1 MKSSVRKTRDHRP
14 ASESLEARLVLAVPP
29 QIEFIHLGLFGSLG
43 SQPARPNTPVAPY
56 GATSTPTFIDPSVT
70 IKNASQIAVGSS
82 DYVAPWAS
90 LDARNGLMEIGSK
103 TTIQDNAHLI
113 ANPTGVKSV
122 TGIILG
128 DNVYIGA
135 GATIVGPTIIG
146 APGGAA
152 TSIGPDATIDHAT
165 IFPGAEV
172 GALAFVGPGVVIPT
186 GFRVLPGATILS
198 QADVANPKLVVK
210 LTGTDTIL
218 ANQIADNASLAN
230 GYTQIYQ
237 GVSATG
243 AAALTTAST
252 VFNGNLSTVEGSSR
266 DPGPGTSS
274 SPLVTFEGP
283 AVGPKYTLKSGKV
296 IELDNPFFPEREI
309 GAVTFHEIPSLVQK
323 FLGNHTSIRADEDQ
337 PISVGNLI
345 KLGRNMTIH
354 ASRGG
359 KITIN
364 DALITGDNDVLTADA
379 NGNLTVGPGV
389 TLGNNVVQNGS
400 TIGGGAKIGDGS
412 YIADSTI
419 PAGSIIAPGTIEI
432 NNKVFA

>member
-1 MKSSVRKTRDHRP
+1 MKASVRKSRDHRP

-56 GATSTPTFIDPSVT
+56 GATATPTFIDPSVM
-70 IKNASQIAVGSS
+70 IKNASEIAIGSS
-82 DYVAPWAS
+82 DYVAPWAM
-90 LDARNGLMEIGSK
+90 LDATNGLMEIGSK

-135 GATIVGPTIIG
+135 GATIIGPTIIG
-146 APGGAA
+146 APGGAD

-172 GALAFVGPGVVIPT
+172 GALAFVGPGVVIPA
-186 GFRVLPGATILS
+186 GFKVQPGATILS
-198 QADVANPKLVVK
+198 QTDVENPKLVVK

-218 ANQIADNASLAN
+218 ANQIADNAMLAN
-230 GYTQIYQ
+230 GYTQVYQ
-237 GVSATG
+237 GAIATG
-243 AAALTTAST
+243 ASALSTAAT
-252 VFNGNLSTVEGSSR
+252 VFNGDLSTVEGSSK

-274 SPLVTFEGP
+274 SPLVTFET
-283 AVGPKYTLKSGKV
+283 ASVGAKYTLKSGKV
-296 IELDNPFFPEREI
+296 LELDNPFFPEREI
-309 GAVTFHEIPSLVQK
+309 GAVTFHAIPSIVQK

-337 PISVGNLI
+337 PITVGNLT
-345 KLGRNMTIH
+345 KLGRDVTIH

-359 KITIN
+359 KITLQ
-364 DALITGDNDVLTADA
+364 AGLLTGDNDVLTADA
-379 NGNLTVGPGV
+379 NGNLSIGTNVTV
-389 TLGNNVVQNGS
+389 GNNVVLNGA
-400 TIGGGAKIGDGS
+400 TIGNGVTIGDS
-412 YIADSTI
+412 SSIADSTI
-419 PAGSIIAPGTIEI
+419 PAGATIAPGTIEI
-432 NNKVFA
+432 KNQVLA

>member
-43 SQPARPNTPVAPY
+43 SQPARPNTPVAPF

-70 IKNASQIAVGSS
+70 IKNASQIAIGSS

-90 LDARNGLMEIGSK
+90 LDATNGLMEIGSK

-135 GATIVGPTIIG
+135 GATIIGPTIIG

-186 GFRVLPGATILS
+186 GFKVQPGATILS

-243 AAALTTAST
+243 ASALSTAAT
-252 VFNGNLSTVEGSSR
+252 VFNGDLATVEGSSR
-266 DPGPGTSS
+266 DPGSAT
-274 SPLVTFEGP
+274 VTFETA
-283 AVGPKYTLKSGKV
+283 AVGAKYTLKSGKV
-296 IELDNPFFPEREI
+296 VELDNPFFPEREI

-323 FLGNHTSIRADEDQ
+323 FLGNHTSIRADEGQ
-337 PISVGNLI
+337 PITVGNLI
-345 KLGRNMTIH
+345 KLGRDVTIH

-359 KITIN
+359 KIAIN

-379 NGNLTVGPGV
+379 SGNLTVGPGV
-389 TLGNNVVQNGS
+389 TLGNNIVLNGS
-400 TIGGGAKIGDGS
+400 TIGGGARIGDGS
-412 YIADSTI
+412 YIADSSI
-419 PAGSIIAPGTIEI
+419 PAGATIAPGTIEI
-432 NNKVFA
+432 KNVILA